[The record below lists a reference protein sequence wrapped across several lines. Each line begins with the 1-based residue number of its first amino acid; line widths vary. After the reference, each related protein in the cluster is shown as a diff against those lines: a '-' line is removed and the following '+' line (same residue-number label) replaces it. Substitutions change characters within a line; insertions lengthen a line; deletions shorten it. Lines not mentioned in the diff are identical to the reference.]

1 MSRHTAL
8 KADRLVREGRI
19 HHAPDAQTY
28 ITEGD
33 DGTYITTLLF
43 VGDGSSDEPYT
54 GSCTCDYRSEIN
66 PSPPSFATGAGICS
80 HLRAARREDRMRRQ
94 AQA

>member
-1 MSRHTAL
+1 MSAYTEN

-19 HHAPDAQTY
+19 NHAPLAETY
-28 ITEGD
+28 ISEGD

-54 GSCTCDYRSEIN
+54 GSCTCRRRRETDID
-66 PSPPSFATGAGICS
+66 PSFRTGAGLCS
-80 HLRAARREDRMRRQ
+80 HLEAAAREDRMRRKG
-94 AQA
+94 